1 MLSVL
6 ILCGIWITLQF
17 KFIQRDEPKSVLVL
31 ERLLFMFI
39 PIIMPLLLDWVIVTV
54 FHSTHISMFF
64 VIFTVLYYSYFI
76 IPQQSSFLK
85 SNVSFYMKNN
95 YNIPLRIYYDDYLLS
110 FRVENLEK
118 KRYKYN
124 VILFPCNSKYNP
136 YNC

>member
-6 ILCGIWITLQF
+6 ILFGIWITLQF